1 MPPENGAAS
10 RAAGRQLKFCHAIR
24 EALDIC
30 LTADPSVYLMGLGV
44 PDPKGVFDSTSGL
57 QEKHGP
63 DRVLDMPASEN
74 GVAGMAIGS
83 AVAGMRPVI
92 VHQRMDFA
100 ILCFDQLVNQAAKWH
115 YMFGGK
121 ARVPLV
127 MRMIVGRGWGQGSQH
142 AQSLQS
148 WLAHVPGLKV
158 IMPATPHDAKG
169 LLISAIEDD
178 NPVVSIE
185 HRWLF
190 NIDGPVPEGHYVTE
204 IGKARVIRPGRD
216 VTVAAVSHMTIEA
229 VRAAEFLAGEGID
242 VEVLD
247 LRALRPLDRE
257 SLIESVS
264 RTGRLVVAD
273 TGWRTF
279 GASAEIIATV
289 TEQAFSVLK
298 SPPQRIAL
306 ADISS
311 PATPALAEFF
321 FPGVREIIAACRTV
335 TGQPILGERE
345 WPGSGLPHDVP
356 DNAFRGPF

>member
-1 MPPENGAAS
+1 MPLEQAVEAPATN
-10 RAAGRQLKFCHAIR
+10 RKLKYCHAIR
-24 EALDIC
+24 EALDVC
-30 LTADPSVYLMGLGV
+30 LAADPAVYVMGLGV

-57 QEKHGP
+57 QAKHGA

-74 GVAGMAIGS
+74 GIAGIAIGS

-169 LLISAIEDD
+169 MMIAAIEDD

-190 NIDGPVPEGHYVTE
+190 NIDGPVPEGHYTTE
-204 IGKARVIRPGRD
+204 IGRARVIRPGKD

-229 VRAAEFLAGEGID
+229 VRAAEHLAAEGID

-247 LRALRPLDRE
+247 LRTLRPLDRE
-257 SLIESVS
+257 SLVASVS

-273 TGWRTF
+273 TGWKTF

-289 TEQAFSVLK
+289 SERAFSALK
-298 SPPQRIAL
+298 APPQRVAL

-311 PATPALAEFF
+311 PSTPALAEFF
-321 FPGVREIIAACRTV
+321 FPGVKEIIVACRAAMGRPT
-335 TGQPILGERE
+335 IGEME
-345 WPGSGLPHDVP
+345 WAGSGLPHDVP

>member
-1 MPPENGAAS
+1 MPPEDTIAPS
-10 RAAGRQLKFCHAIR
+10 AAGRQLKYCHAIR

-30 LTADPSVYLMGLGV
+30 LQADPTVYVMGLGV

-57 QEKHGP
+57 QDRHGP
-63 DRVLDMPASEN
+63 ARVLDMPASEN
-74 GVAGMAIGS
+74 GIAGMAIGS

-121 ARVPLV
+121 AKVPLV

-169 LLISAIEDD
+169 MMIAAIEDD

-190 NIDGPVPEGHYVTE
+190 NIDGPVPEGHYTTE
-204 IGKARVIRPGRD
+204 IGRARIIRPGRD

-229 VRAAEFLAGEGID
+229 VRAAEFLAAEGID
-242 VEVLD
+242 AEVID
-247 LRALRPLDRE
+247 LRTLRPLDRE
-257 SLIESVS
+257 ALVDSVS

-273 TGWRTF
+273 TGWKTF

-289 TEQAFSVLK
+289 TERAFSALK

-311 PATPALAEFF
+311 PSTPALAEFF
-321 FPGVREIIAACRTV
+321 FPGVKEIVAACRTV
-335 TGQPILGERE
+335 LGRPILGVRE
-345 WPGSGLPHDVP
+345 WPGTGLPHDVP

>member
-1 MPPENGAAS
+1 MPPEHTAT
-10 RAAGRQLKFCHAIR
+10 RPAAGRQLKYCHAIR
-24 EALDIC
+24 EALDVC
-30 LTADPSVYLMGLGV
+30 LAADPSVYVMGLGV

-57 QEKHGP
+57 QERHGP
-63 DRVLDMPASEN
+63 ERVLDMPASEN

-121 ARVPLV
+121 AKVPLV

-169 LLISAIEDD
+169 MMIAAIEDD
-178 NPVVSIE
+178 NPVISIE

-190 NIDGPVPEGHYVTE
+190 NIDGPVPEGHYTTE
-204 IGKARVIRPGRD
+204 IGRARVIRSGKD

-229 VRAAEFLAGEGID
+229 VRAAEFLAEEGID

-247 LRALRPLDRE
+247 LRTLRPLDRE
-257 SLIESVS
+257 ALVDSVS

-273 TGWRTF
+273 TGWKTF

-289 TEQAFSVLK
+289 TERAFPALK
-298 SPPQRIAL
+298 APPQRIAL

-311 PATPALAEFF
+311 PSTPALAEFF
-321 FPGVREIIAACRTV
+321 FPGVPEIIAACRTAL
-335 TGQPILGERE
+335 GRPILSGRE